1 MTSTIKNADVQ
12 VACDKAQDASLAVDA
27 VPFKAWVILAL
38 LTLESII
45 GIIDRQSISALKT
58 TLMAEFHTNN
68 AGYSMLVNAFL
79 IPYALFYPICGWLTD
94 KFGTRRT
101 LSAFVIIWSAATL
114 LCGVARSLDEMIV
127 YRAIIGAAE
136 AGLLPASL
144 MALVIWFPKAK
155 IGTAGS
161 LRSALQSVGPII
173 CTPLVVWITLQTSW
187 HYAFVLPG
195 AIGMFFGIAWFLADR
210 DPPMYRDRA
219 NGPQVKVRALEII
232 RNPALWG
239 ILLARVVSDPLW
251 FFLNYWQAGYLQEK
265 MGLSLKQ
272 VGTLLWIA
280 PLAASL
286 VMVAV
291 GIYSDRLVR
300 RGWSPVRSRMR
311 IMQWTALLAPAVFLV
326 PQTTSLPAVIALL
339 ALAYFVAYLWLVLS
353 NIMITDLFRDKG
365 VGVAVGLISACGTVG
380 ASAFTGYVGKTLDQ
394 YGYLPVFLALAC
406 MHPLAA
412 FILQVGYGNRIKAEA
427 VATGTRTQG

>member
-1 MTSTIKNADVQ
+1 MASTSTNTDAPPTAAPIPPAATQ
-12 VACDKAQDASLAVDA
+12 VDT
-27 VPFKAWVILAL
+27 VPFKAWLILGL

-58 TLMAEFHTNN
+58 TLMAEFNTDN

-79 IPYALFYPICGWLTD
+79 IPYALFYPICGALVD
-94 KFGTRRT
+94 RYGTRRT
-101 LSAFVIIWSAATL
+101 LSAFVVIWSTATL
-114 LCGVARSLDEMIV
+114 LCGIARSLEEMIV

-173 CTPLVVWITLQTSW
+173 CTPLVVWITLQSSW
-187 HYAFVLPG
+187 HYAFILPG
-195 AIGMFFGIAWFLADR
+195 LIGLFFGVAWFFADR
-210 DPPMYRDRA
+210 NPPQYQDRA
-219 NGPQVKVRALEII
+219 AAPKVKARAMEII
-232 RNPALWG
+232 RHPALWG

-265 MGLSLKQ
+265 MGLTLKE
-272 VGTLLWIA
+272 VGYLLWIA

-286 VMVAV
+286 IMVCV
-291 GIYSDRLVR
+291 GIFSDRLVR

-311 IMQWTALLAPAVFLV
+311 IMQCTAVLAPTIFLV
-326 PQTTSLPAVIALL
+326 PHTSSLPAVIVLL
-339 ALAYFVAYLWLVLS
+339 SLAYFIAYLWLVMS

-365 VGVAVGLISACGTVG
+365 VGVAVGLVNACGTVG
-380 ASAFTGYVGKTLDQ
+380 ASVFTSYVGVTLDQ
-394 YGYLPVFLALAC
+394 VGYLPVFLALAC

-412 FILQVGYGNRIKAEA
+412 LILQAGYGKRVKAEA
-427 VATGTRTQG
+427 RSLAQAPR